1 MARIHEYRPDTKT
14 RKADTLRRQL
24 TTDLAKSLAFQKSG
38 KTDQAESWA
47 QRLWRHM
54 VKAKLLSGGDWGAY
68 RQELRRSLR
77 EDP

>member
-1 MARIHEYRPDTKT
+1 MARIHEYHRAEDKP
-14 RKADTLRRQL
+14 ATLRRQL
-24 TTDLAKSLAFQKSG
+24 NQDLAKALAYQKAG
-38 KTDQAESWA
+38 KPEKAENWA

-77 EDP
+77 EDE